1 MLFSSKESSWQS
13 IIRREAVMAIAQPI
27 FGIVVLILFAWLIS
41 ENRRSVKPVEAALG
55 LAVTILL
62 AVIMLRIPFFRHIF
76 GILNTAV
83 GLLEESTRAGTT
95 FVFGYLGGGELP
107 FDEKAP
113 GASYIFGLQS
123 LPVVLVISA
132 LSSLLF
138 YWRILPVIVRAF
150 SWFFQK
156 TLRVGGAV
164 GLSAAANIFL
174 GMVEAPLFIRPYLK
188 EMTRSELFVTM
199 SCGMAGIAG
208 TVMVLYA
215 SVLKTAIPDAMGHIF
230 VVSIIS
236 IPAAIMIAKVMVPET
251 GKITNGRITPP
262 QAATSSMDA
271 IATGTTQGIYLLINI
286 IAMLVVLV
294 ALVALANALL
304 GLLPNLGGKPVS
316 LQGIL
321 GCIMAPVVWLIGIPW
336 NEAQTAGSLMGTK
349 TVLNEMIAYLEMAK
363 IPPEALSPRSRLIMM
378 YALCGFANFGSLGI
392 MIGGMGSMAPERR
405 GEIISLGIK
414 SIISGTLAT
423 LITGAIVAIVY

>member
-1 MLFSSKESSWQS
+1 
-13 IIRREAVMAIAQPI
+13 MAIAQPI
-27 FGIVVLILFAWLIS
+27 FGIFVLILFAWLIS
-41 ENRRSVKPVEAALG
+41 ENRKSVKPFEVALG
-55 LAVTILL
+55 LGVTVLL
-62 AVIMLRIPFFRHIF
+62 AIIMLRVPFFRYIF
-76 GILNTAV
+76 HLLNKGV
-83 GLLEESTRAGTT
+83 GLLEASTRAGTT
-95 FVFGYLGGGELP
+95 FVFGYLGGGNLP
-107 FDEKAP
+107 FNETIP
-113 GASYIFGLQS
+113 GSSFIFGLQS
-123 LPVVLVISA
+123 LPIVLVISA

-164 GLSAAANIFL
+164 ALSAAANIFL

-215 SVLKTAIPDAMGHIF
+215 SVLKMAIPDAMGHIL

-236 IPAAIMIAKVMVPET
+236 IPAAIMISKVMVPET
-251 GKITNGRITPP
+251 GKMTDGTITPP
-262 QAATSSMDA
+262 QQATSSMDA
-271 IATGTTQGIYLLINI
+271 ITIGTTEGISLLINI

-294 ALVALANALL
+294 ALVALANSLL
-304 GLLPNLGGKPVS
+304 GLLPNLWGKPVS
-316 LQGIL
+316 LQGLL
-321 GCIMAPVVWLIGIPW
+321 GYIMAPVVWLIGIPW

-349 TVLNEMIAYLEMAK
+349 TILNEMIAYLDMAK
-363 IPPEALSPRSRLIMM
+363 IPSDVLSPRSRLIMM
-378 YALCGFANFGSLGI
+378 YALCGFANLGSLGI

-405 GEIISLGIK
+405 SEIISLGIK

-423 LITGAIVAIVY
+423 LITGAIVAIIY